1 MTMMEERFELA
12 AARVEEISRLAET
25 DERFQPFFKE
35 NAEYLAIMAEEY
47 RWVAV
52 GNLKKASLPELQRHN
67 EICFIDLIGKNYDTN
82 YANPAWAAEKL
93 GKEYGQLLSAVSAEL
108 RSLPAY
114 VYEQNL
120 EAAVI
125 RMELF
130 LEIYGAFVCAW
141 QEEKGVPAY
150 VSVKDIFYWFASDY
164 AELVAQDSIACSVDW
179 ERDFAAKII
188 MESDLS
194 DIRYLFSYGEYI
206 ADDQWKLAEHLNAL
220 PEEKIR
226 RIADTYTEGFRK
238 GFVLA
243 DKPLDRKKS
252 VAVVYPV
259 GFERVIRAAVSNFE
273 AMGLKPLF
281 IRAAA
286 SFLAGRRGYKS
297 GFFGA
302 PANRQFDY
310 DHENDQALYLDR
322 KFLNRKL
329 ECRKNA
335 WEQYRE
341 KAALY
346 AGPAVVECFGEEPF
360 SPEAKPARTEL
371 SEEQRKLDLEYRSRA
386 GAMSNEYVDPETTS
400 FTIIAFPLPQIG
412 EAFPEIFDEV
422 LKINTLDED
431 QYRTIQQR
439 IIDALDRAAWVRVKG
454 MGANRT
460 DLKVML
466 HPLRD
471 PARETNFENCLA
483 DVNIPVGEVF
493 TSPRLT
499 GTGGVLHVTRVYL
512 NGLEYKDLEL
522 TFRDG
527 MVRDYG
533 CANFDT
539 PEEGKKLIADKI
551 LARHASLPIGEFAV
565 GTNTAAFV
573 MARKFAIEDRM
584 PILIAEKTGPH
595 FAVGDTC
602 YSHEEDRMTYNP
614 DGKAI
619 IARENEVSA
628 LRHEDMGRAYFNCH
642 TDITI
647 PYDELGE
654 LTGVAAD
661 GTEYPVI
668 RNGRFVL
675 EGTEELNA
683 PLMGL

>member
-47 RWVAV
+47 RWVAA
-52 GNLKKASLPELQRHN
+52 GNLKRASLQELQRHN

-82 YANPAWAAEKL
+82 YANPAWAVEKL

-150 VSVKDIFYWFASDY
+150 ASVKDIFYWFASDY

-483 DVNIPVGEVF
+483 DVNIPVGEIF

-499 GTGGVLHVTRVYL
+499 GTEGVLHVTRVYL
-512 NGLEYKDLEL
+512 NGLKYKDLEL

-675 EGTEELNA
+675 EGTEELNV